1 MTERSE
7 AKEMARAAEE
17 LHEATSEIRKLAEA
31 MKHNREGL
39 PEEEADALASEAVHR
54 ARREIGRERSGESAP
69 SPEEIRRR
77 RDERRERE
85 AGS

>member
-1 MTERSE
+1 MSERSE
-7 AKEMARAAEE
+7 AREMARAAEE

-31 MKHNREGL
+31 MRHTQEGL

-54 ARREIGRERSGESAP
+54 ARREIGREETGLSAP
-69 SPEEIRRR
+69 SPEEVRRR